1 MLKNFVEAIDSQ
13 GIPVLG
19 VVVRQHGREIARH
32 DWEPPI
38 RLNIYSASKSYTATA
53 FGIAMREGLVDL
65 DERVIDFFPES
76 LPEDVSPEWQRLRV
90 RHLLNMSSGMDRPYL
105 MGETRPGM
113 AERDW
118 LRFCLSRPIVH
129 EPGTHFL
136 YNNADPYLVG
146 RIVQKVAGTDLV
158 HYLMPRLFEPMGIA
172 LPTWEV
178 DPQGYTF
185 GAGGL
190 FLTVDDLALLG
201 QLYLDGGVWNGRRIV
216 DERMVEFVRGE
227 GIATGSDRPDGAG
240 YAGLFWK
247 GQCHSYRAD
256 GKYNQF
262 SIVLPDWDAVVAIT
276 AFVRGEGDVL
286 DCVWRYIV
294 PELA

>member
-1 MLKNFVEAIDSQ
+1 
-13 GIPVLG
+13 
-19 VVVRQHGREIARH
+19 
-32 DWEPPI
+32 
-38 RLNIYSASKSYTATA
+38 
-53 FGIAMREGLVDL
+53 
-65 DERVIDFFPES
+65 
-76 LPEDVSPEWQRLRV
+76 
-90 RHLLNMSSGMDRPYL
+90 
-105 MGETRPGM
+105 
-113 AERDW
+113 
-118 LRFCLSRPIVH
+118 
-129 EPGTHFL
+129 
-136 YNNADPYLVG
+136 
-146 RIVQKVAGTDLV
+146 
-158 HYLMPRLFEPMGIA
+158 MPRLFEPMGIA

-262 SIVLPDWDAVVAIT
+262 SIVLPDQDAVVAIT

-286 DCVWRYIV
+286 DCVWRHIV